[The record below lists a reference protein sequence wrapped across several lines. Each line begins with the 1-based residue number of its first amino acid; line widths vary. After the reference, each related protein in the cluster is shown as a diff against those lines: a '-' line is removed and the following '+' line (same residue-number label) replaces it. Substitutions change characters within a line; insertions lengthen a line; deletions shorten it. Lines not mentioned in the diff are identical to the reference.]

1 MAGQTVIEDLV
12 VRGTKLLDIGISGS
26 FFFAMA
32 LATVITLNN
41 IWPVKGEK
49 EELNKSKARLVLEI
63 VAKVWL
69 ISCLAYIVRNFW
81 TAIPFPLE
89 GIYGYKHLKTG
100 EVTSSAVFAA
110 FAVTFDTQ
118 LQAKVKT
125 LKAKMNL

>member
-1 MAGQTVIEDLV
+1 MTQTVFEDLV
-12 VRGTKLLDIGISGS
+12 VRGCKLADIGVSGA
-26 FFFAMA
+26 FYFAAA
-32 LATVITLNN
+32 LATVVALNN
-41 IWPVKGEK
+41 IWPVKGDK
-49 EELNKSKARLVLEI
+49 EELIKSKARLVFEI
-63 VAKVWL
+63 IAKVWL
-69 ISCLAYIVRNFW
+69 LSVFSYVFRNVW

-125 LKAKMNL
+125 LKTKMSL